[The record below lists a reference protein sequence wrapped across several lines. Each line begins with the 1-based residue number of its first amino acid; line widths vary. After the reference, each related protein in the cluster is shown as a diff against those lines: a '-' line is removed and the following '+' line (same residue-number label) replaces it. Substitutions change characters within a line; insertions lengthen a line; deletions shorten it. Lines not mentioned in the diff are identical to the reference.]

1 METQQLSAMVY
12 RIFKTS
18 NDLNPI
24 FMKEI
29 VYRSPNLVHRKDNLF
44 VHSRILVALLKQK
57 PKVTW

>member
-18 NDLNPI
+18 NDLNPV

-29 VYRSPNLVHRKDNLF
+29 VYHSPNLVHRKDNLF
-44 VHSRILVALLKQK
+44 VHSRISVALLKQK